1 MKKLFKNDM
10 FFEYINYDY
19 RDNISHEDVLKFMSS
34 GTMFSIEMIDIITRQ
49 DNNWTN
55 ELIHLGK

>member
-1 MKKLFKNDM
+1 M